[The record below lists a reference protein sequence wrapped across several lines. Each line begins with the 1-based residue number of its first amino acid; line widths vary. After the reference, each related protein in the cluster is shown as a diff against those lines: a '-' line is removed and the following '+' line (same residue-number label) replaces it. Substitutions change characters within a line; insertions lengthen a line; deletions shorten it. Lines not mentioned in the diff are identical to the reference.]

1 MDNCWEAIVDT
12 WLSEEYEQYHA
23 VRSRCRAMMQGSSH
37 KQGPT
42 TLKEY
47 AARYTRFHPGQ
58 ECASFKAYA
67 LAHKG
72 KAKDPDLVYN
82 PEDPPEAYS
91 NLSVHSSLSDSSPAI
106 RPHSQPQVVALQ
118 AQIEAL
124 QESQQASQSQ
134 FQALQLSHQAEL
146 AQERARVQA
155 QLEAFQQ
162 SQKAWYEYMAS
173 FSQSM
178 GQPPPPPPPPMIPLV
193 PPPPRDG
200 TPGPSTAGSNNDQ
213 DLDLSPFLGRAP
225 TM

>member
-1 MDNCWEAIVDT
+1 MAREIHGPEFDPSTADLEGDIVMRLGPGKPHGRYYMGNSTIDT
-12 WLSEEYEQYHA
+12 ANTQTLAQIRA
-23 VRSRCRAMMQGSSH
+23 RSTS
-37 KQGPT
+37 
-42 TLKEY
+42 
-47 AARYTRFHPGQ
+47 
-58 ECASFKAYA
+58 
-67 LAHKG
+67 
-72 KAKDPDLVYN
+72 
-82 PEDPPEAYS
+82 
-91 NLSVHSSLSDSSPAI
+91 SSPAI
-106 RPHSQPQVVALQ
+106 RPRSQPQVVALQ

>member
-1 MDNCWEAIVDT
+1 MRLGPGKPHGRYYMGNSTIDT
-12 WLSEEYEQYHA
+12 ANTQTLAQIRA
-23 VRSRCRAMMQGSSH
+23 RSTS
-37 KQGPT
+37 
-42 TLKEY
+42 
-47 AARYTRFHPGQ
+47 
-58 ECASFKAYA
+58 
-67 LAHKG
+67 
-72 KAKDPDLVYN
+72 
-82 PEDPPEAYS
+82 
-91 NLSVHSSLSDSSPAI
+91 SSPAI
-106 RPHSQPQVVALQ
+106 RPRSQPQ